1 MDFNRVAIFRRVV
14 EDGGFSAAA
23 RTLGL
28 PKSSVSRA
36 VSELETELGVRLL
49 QRTTRSVRLTD
60 AGHVFHERAA
70 PGLAGLEEAE
80 VAVRELK
87 GKLEGTIRIT
97 APLDAGLMLLEPA
110 VSTFVKGHPG
120 IYVDIVLTAR
130 VVDLVAEGFD
140 LAFRAG
146 VVRDGSLI
154 AKKVGRTTSRLYASP
169 AYLER
174 RGTPKTLADLAAH
187 DCVLFRPVRGRSTW
201 ALTGPAGRE
210 EVDVA
215 GPLGADDASFVRRAV
230 SSGLGVGLLPAFVVA
245 REVARKRIVQ
255 VLPDYAAE
263 GAPLSLVYPSARHL
277 PRRVA
282 VFRDFLAE
290 WLRKPKA
297 SALIGA

>member
-1 MDFNRVAIFRRVV
+1 MDLNRVALFRRVV

-23 RTLGL
+23 RTLGM

-36 VSELETELGVRLL
+36 VSELEAELGVRLL

-60 AGHVFHERAA
+60 AGHVFHERAVR
-70 PGLAGLEEAE
+70 GLAGLEEAE
-80 VAVRELK
+80 AAVRELK

-97 APLDAGLMLLEPA
+97 APLDAGLVLLEPA
-110 VSTFVKGHPG
+110 VSAFVRAHPG
-120 IYVDIVLTAR
+120 VYVDVVVTAR

-146 VVRDGSLI
+146 VVRDGSLV
-154 AKKVGRTTSRLYASP
+154 AKKVGRTTSRLFAAP

-174 RGTPKTLADLAAH
+174 RGAPKALAELAAH
-187 DCVLFRPVRGRSTW
+187 DCVLFRPVRGRATW
-201 ALTGPAGRE
+201 ALGGPAGRE
-210 EVDVA
+210 EVDVS
-215 GPLGADDASFVRRAV
+215 GPLGADDLSFVRRAV
-230 SSGLGVGLLPAFVVA
+230 ASGLGIGLLPAFIVA
-245 REVARKRIVQ
+245 REVARKRLVH

-290 WLRKPKA
+290 WLKTR
-297 SALIGA
+297 SGALSGA